1 MGKFSDNF
9 LKWLR
14 LEPDMDE
21 DYDDDYYEDEDEVV
35 KKEKPKKD
43 SYNVES
49 SKSFQ
54 NNKPKISAKA
64 GSKVVPMRSNKY
76 GMEVCVIKPS
86 SMDDTQEITDVLL
99 SGKAVILNLEGLHL
113 EIAQR
118 IIDFTSG
125 SSYAMKGNLQKIS
138 NSIFIVTPE
147 TVDISGDIQ
156 DVLSGNLDVSP
167 F

>member
-1 MGKFSDNF
+1 MGKFSDSF

-14 LEPDMDE
+14 LEPDMDD
-21 DYDDDYYEDEDEVV
+21 DYDDYYEEDEEVV
-35 KKEKPKKD
+35 KKEKQKKENF
-43 SYNVES
+43 SIEP

-54 NNKPKISAKA
+54 NNKPKMSVKT

-76 GMEVCVIKPS
+76 GMEVCVIKPA
-86 SMDDTQEITDVLL
+86 SMDDTQEITDILL
-99 SGKAVILNLEGLHL
+99 SGRAVILNLEGLHV

-125 SSYAMKGNLQKIS
+125 SSYAMRGNLQKIS

-147 TVDISGDIQ
+147 SVDISGDIQ